1 MREVRSRMC
10 IFYHLYMLIYNGL
23 IFFLNIQKNILNLL
37 NLIIIPNP
45 NNLSL
50 TVISESNDKN
60 LGFDSQTKL
69 KQSTKRKKIKKKIQ
83 TIDYWQQSNH
93 GIFTRDAAIQPW
105 YLYTRRTM
113 WKRFTYLSRRCMTS
127 LTTRR
132 PHTSLMIQT
141 SPIRWGIWTRANS
154 FSNKK

>member
-1 MREVRSRMC
+1 
-10 IFYHLYMLIYNGL
+10 MLIYNGL

-69 KQSTKRKKIKKKIQ
+69 KQSTKRKKIKKK
-83 TIDYWQQSNH
+83 YKQSITDNN
-93 GIFTRDAAIQPW
+93 P
-105 YLYTRRTM
+105 TM
-113 WKRFTYLSRRCMTS
+113 VS
-127 LTTRR
+127 LHAT
-132 PHTSLMIQT
+132 HHVEEICVSI
-141 SPIRWGIWTRANS
+141 
-154 FSNKK
+154 

>member
-50 TVISESNDKN
+50 MVISKSNDKN

-69 KQSTKRKKIKKKIQ
+69 KQSTKRKKKKN
-83 TIDYWQQSNH
+83 TNNWLL
-93 GIFTRDAAIQPW
+93 TAIQPW

-113 WKRFTYLSRRCMTS
+113 WKRFAYLSRRCMTS
-127 LTTRR
+127 LATRR
-132 PHTSLMIQT
+132 PHTSLMMQAL
-141 SPIRWGIWTRANS
+141 PIRWGMWTCANS

>member
-1 MREVRSRMC
+1 
-10 IFYHLYMLIYNGL
+10 MLIYNGL

-83 TIDYWQQSNH
+83 TIDY
-93 GIFTRDAAIQPW
+93 
-105 YLYTRRTM
+105 
-113 WKRFTYLSRRCMTS
+113 
-127 LTTRR
+127 
-132 PHTSLMIQT
+132 
-141 SPIRWGIWTRANS
+141 
-154 FSNKK
+154 

>member
-1 MREVRSRMC
+1 
-10 IFYHLYMLIYNGL
+10 MLIYNGL

-69 KQSTKRKKIKKKIQ
+69 KQSTKRKKKKKYKQLI
-83 TIDYWQQSNH
+83 TDSN
-93 GIFTRDAAIQPW
+93 P
-105 YLYTRRTM
+105 TM
-113 WKRFTYLSRRCMTS
+113 VS
-127 LTTRR
+127 LHAT
-132 PHTSLMIQT
+132 HHVEKICVSI
-141 SPIRWGIWTRANS
+141 
-154 FSNKK
+154 

>member
-69 KQSTKRKKIKKKIQ
+69 KQSTKRKKIKKN
-83 TIDYWQQSNH
+83 TNNRLL
-93 GIFTRDAAIQPW
+93 TAIQPW